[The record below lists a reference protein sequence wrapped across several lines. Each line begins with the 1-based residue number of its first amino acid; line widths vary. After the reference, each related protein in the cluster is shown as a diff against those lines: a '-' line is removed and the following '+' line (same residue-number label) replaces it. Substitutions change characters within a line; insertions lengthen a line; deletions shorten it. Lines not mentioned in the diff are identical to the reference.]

1 MATAKKAGRK
11 PSTRRAPVQTTV
23 RRNPPGQTPDVLA
36 LLSADHA
43 EVHAHFERYRQL
55 VEQDADS
62 DERGAL
68 AERICSML
76 SVHATLEEQF
86 FYPAARAAGVESD
99 LLDEADVEHASAKS
113 LIAQIEALS
122 PGDRL
127 YDAKVIVLGEYVDH
141 HVAEEEGELFP
152 QCRASGMDLREIVM
166 PMAQRRVELMEA
178 EIPPAEEGN
187 LVTRL
192 ASKALQALKSD

>member
-1 MATAKKAGRK
+1 MATARKAGRK

-23 RRNPPGQTPDVLA
+23 RRNPPGQTPDVLS

-55 VEQDADS
+55 AEQDADG
-62 DERGAL
+62 DERGDL
-68 AERICSML
+68 AKRICAML
-76 SVHATLEEQF
+76 SVHATLEEEF
-86 FYPAARAAGVESD
+86 FYPAARAAGVDPD

-113 LIAQIEALS
+113 LIAQIAALS
-122 PGDRL
+122 PDDRL
-127 YDAKVIVLGEYVDH
+127 YDAKVAVLGEYVDH

-152 QCRASGMDLREIVM
+152 KCRAAGMDLQGIVM

-178 EIPPAEEGN
+178 ETPADDEGN
-187 LVTRL
+187 FVTRL
-192 ASKALQALKSD
+192 ANKALQALRSD